1 MHQILCLL
9 PRFDNPQDVSD
20 KPQTIDVYKRQLMS
34 SSGNSRNGAHSSN
47 RTQTGGSGHPQRKP
61 LTKAQKAA
69 IRKKKRQK
77 KIILVVDVYKRQ
89 RC

>member
-1 MHQILCLL
+1 
-9 PRFDNPQDVSD
+9 
-20 KPQTIDVYKRQLMS
+20 MS

-77 KIILVVDVYKRQ
+77 KIILVVVEILVLLLLAVVLFEVVKLSKIA
-89 RC
+89 

>member
-1 MHQILCLL
+1 
-9 PRFDNPQDVSD
+9 
-20 KPQTIDVYKRQLMS
+20 MS

-69 IRKKKRQK
+69 KLGVKVMQLNDWLASLSAAKQAEPSPEAEGD
-77 KIILVVDVYKRQ
+77 LFSGFGF
-89 RC
+89 